1 MDLSDEKLRAQAQV
15 ECIRCEGSGCGVCRD
30 QGKRYIAL
38 RDAAR
43 AEQQEEIDGLREAL
57 GVMGANYD
65 DARAEQRK
73 EALKRI
79 NAAIRKDTDV
89 ETVEALNIYIDELRA
104 AIRSQQRPSSSRTIS

>member
-1 MDLSDEKLRAQAQV
+1 MDLSDAALRERAQAHVHRYGGIV
-15 ECIRCEGSGCGVCRD
+15 EVLWAE
-30 QGKRYIAL
+30 YLAL

-104 AIRSQQRPSSSRTIS
+104 AIRSQQ